1 MISSVF
7 VIIFKNK
14 VLVLKN
20 QKDKLEREKNNIIK
34 KFSITLV
41 NEIKKIGML
50 EVKMKFL
57 I

>member
-1 MISSVF
+1 M
-7 VIIFKNK
+7 IIFKNK

-34 KFSITLV
+34 QFSITLF